1 MVDTD
6 ALKTDTL
13 IFQSETNMRTTDE
26 QHSAKM
32 SKMLKGRKIDSCRY
46 MTRQEADDMGWYKR
60 PLIIF
65 FTDGSYLMLQR
76 DDEGNDGGAGL
87 FEYPSKQN
95 KYEIIYTL

>member
-1 MVDTD
+1 
-6 ALKTDTL
+6 
-13 IFQSETNMRTTDE
+13 
-26 QHSAKM
+26 
-32 SKMLKGRKIDSCRY
+32 
-46 MTRQEADDMGWYKR
+46 MGWYKR

-65 FTDGSYLMLQR
+65 FTDGSYLMLQN

>member
-1 MVDTD
+1 MQT
-6 ALKTDTL
+6 K
-13 IFQSETNMRTTDE
+13 DE
-26 QHSAKM
+26 AHSK
-32 SKMLKGRKIDSCRY
+32 KFDKLLKGKKIDSCRY
-46 MTRQEADDMGWYKR
+46 MNREEADQFGWYKR

-65 FTDGSYLMLQR
+65 FTDGSYLMLQC